1 MRILTTMLVLAL
13 LSCGNRSSD
22 KSHIN
27 IASTEDN
34 KQEVINSV
42 KVKSKNKNSETKPTE
57 FYIKDETRYSKTF
70 IKEFKKY
77 HSSYETV
84 SLIDD
89 TIIVNNDRRE
99 LIIIPTDLPL
109 KKTVTYEKTEK
120 NKKKSLYITRI
131 NISTIEYNYYEIVN
145 WRKENHRQGTADLQP
160 TFYFGAEGTFDD
172 ENGITY
178 GMNKYIDNSVK
189 DSWTNIYIGVGNI
202 DKSFLIQGF
211 ETDRHKFCTSLL
223 TRIQ

>member
-1 MRILTTMLVLAL
+1 M
-13 LSCGNRSSD
+13 
-22 KSHIN
+22 
-27 IASTEDN
+27 
-34 KQEVINSV
+34 
-42 KVKSKNKNSETKPTE
+42 
-57 FYIKDETRYSKTF
+57 
-70 IKEFKKY
+70 
-77 HSSYETV
+77 
-84 SLIDD
+84 
-89 TIIVNNDRRE
+89 
-99 LIIIPTDLPL
+99 
-109 KKTVTYEKTEK
+109 
-120 NKKKSLYITRI
+120 TRI

-145 WRKENHRQGTADLQP
+145 GRKENHRQGTADLQP

-211 ETDRHKFCTSLL
+211 ETDRHKFSTPLL